1 MKAWLLE
8 DFGGLD
14 ALRLAEDAAVPKPRG
29 GEVLVRVAI
38 AGLNPADRYLSE
50 KLYPARPPFPHV
62 LGRDGSG
69 TVEAVGDGVKN
80 IKAGDKVALLRGD
93 AGVERWGT
101 LAEFVAAPAEVIVPV
116 PEGWS
121 MEEAAAAPLVYLT
134 AWQALTQWEPL
145 EAGAPVVI
153 SGISGGVGLAS
164 LHLCKAMGLRV
175 AGLTRSKKKG
185 GDLVDNHGLDVAL
198 DTESP
203 DLKNQI
209 REFAGRL
216 GVALYIDN
224 VGGSLFN
231 VVLETLG
238 KDGRVSCVGR
248 LAGEVPNF
256 NTARLFFKRIRI
268 GGVSAGDYSTS
279 AAHAAWE
286 HIVEYMTAFGKRPVI
301 DSIHPFTELPAAFE
315 QLRKGPM
322 GKVLVRVQD
331 V

>member
-1 MKAWLLE
+1 MKAWLLD
-8 DFGGLD
+8 DFRGLE
-14 ALRLAEDAAVPKPRG
+14 ALRFADEVATPNPKG
-29 GEVLVRVAI
+29 GEVLVRIAV

-69 TVEAVGDGVKN
+69 IVEATGEGVKN
-80 IKAGDKVALLRGD
+80 FKPGDKVALLRGD
-93 AGVERWGT
+93 AGVERWGS
-101 LAEFVAAPAEVIVPV
+101 LAEFVSVPAEVVVPV
-116 PEGWS
+116 PEGWT

-164 LHLCKAMGLRV
+164 LHLCKAMGLSV
-175 AGLTRSKKKG
+175 AGLTRSEKKG
-185 GDLVDNHGLDVAL
+185 AELVDNHGLDVAFNPGSA
-198 DTESP
+198 T
-203 DLKNQI
+203 LKKQI
-209 REFAGRL
+209 RDFAGRR

-224 VGGSLFN
+224 VAGPLFN
-231 VVLETLG
+231 VVIETLG

-248 LAGEVPNF
+248 LAGEVPDF

-268 GGVSAGDYSTS
+268 GGVSAGDYSSS
-279 AAHAAWE
+279 AAHAAWD

-301 DSIHPFTELPAAFE
+301 DSVHPFTELLAAFE
-315 QLRKGPM
+315 QLREGPL
-322 GKVLVRVQD
+322 GKVLVRVGD